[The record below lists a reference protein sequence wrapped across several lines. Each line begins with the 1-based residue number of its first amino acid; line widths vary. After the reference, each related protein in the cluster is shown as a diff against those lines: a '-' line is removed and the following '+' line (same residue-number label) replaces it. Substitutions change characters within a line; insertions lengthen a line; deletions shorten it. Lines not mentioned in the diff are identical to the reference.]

1 MGEKGLGGRD
11 TGTGTRD
18 VIGESCLCD
27 CGGEEK
33 AKDEWGMVRCCQA
46 GGGFDIHQK
55 DFGLYSVTNGD
66 SWEGF

>member
-46 GGGFDIHQK
+46 GGALIFIRRIL
-55 DFGLYSVTNGD
+55 DFIL
-66 SWEGF
+66 